1 VSAKKKKQ
9 LDYFFSPGNVAVV
22 GASEHP
28 ESIGRAIFENFL
40 KGRFCI
46 PSDKNFCQNVFAV
59 NPNHETVL
67 GAKSYASVLDVP
79 VDLDL
84 AIVIVPA
91 QTVPKV
97 LLECIKKK
105 VKAVI
110 IISAGFAE
118 IGNKKLAAEL
128 QRIIDKNKRKT
139 RVLGP
144 NCFGVYVGENGL
156 DTTFSEKQ
164 KMKMPKA
171 GTVSFMSQSGA
182 LGVAVLDWASTQE
195 FGICKF
201 ISYGNAMDLD
211 EADLLDYLKE
221 DDCSKVIAVYIE
233 GVKEGKKLLKI
244 AKQASLKKPVVVL
257 KGGMFEETHKAT
269 ASHTGSLAGSAIVYE
284 ALFKQT
290 GIVQAQNLMELFY
303 FAKTLASEPL
313 PKGNRVQIITN
324 GGGYGI
330 ITADQ
335 VVKNGLALAK
345 MEEKNIRE
353 LKKALPSTVSVSNPM
368 DLVGDA
374 DKERYR
380 VAVEKALADK
390 NVDMIIVLVLFTLP
404 AIDKELVKTLCELKK
419 NSAKPLVV
427 LSIGSQYTE
436 QRKKELEQGGIVT
449 FKYPETAARSLK
461 ALGDYAA
468 WLRKN
473 KK

>member
-1 VSAKKKKQ
+1 MKQ
-9 LDYFFSPGNVAVV
+9 KIDFLFSPKNVAII
-22 GASEHP
+22 GASEHI
-28 ESIGRAIFENFL
+28 ESIGRAIYENFL

-46 PSDKNFCQNVFAV
+46 PDGKSFCENVFAI
-59 NPNHETVL
+59 NPNHETIL
-67 GAKSYASVLDVP
+67 GGKCYPSVLDVQA
-79 VDLDL
+79 DLDL
-84 AIVIVPA
+84 TIIVVPA
-91 QTVPKV
+91 PAVPKV
-97 LLECIKKK
+97 LQECVKKK
-105 VKAVI
+105 VEAVI

-118 IGNKKLAAEL
+118 TGEKKLTAEL
-128 QRIIDKNKRKT
+128 QRIIDKNKNRT

-211 EADLLDYLKE
+211 EADLLEYLK
-221 DDCSKVIAVYIE
+221 DDDKTKVITIYIE
-233 GVKEGKKLLKI
+233 GVKEGRKFMKI

-257 KGGMFEETHKAT
+257 KGGMFEETHRAT
-269 ASHTGSLAGSAIVYE
+269 ASHTGSIAGSAMVYE
-284 ALFKQT
+284 ALFRQT
-290 GIVQAQNLMELFY
+290 GIIQAQNLMELFH

-330 ITADQ
+330 VTADQ
-335 VVKNGLALAK
+335 LIKNGLILAK
-345 MEEKNIRE
+345 MEEKNISE
-353 LKKALPSTVSVSNPM
+353 LKKAFPKTVSVSNPM

-374 DKERYR
+374 DNERYKL
-380 VAVEKALADK
+380 AIEKALADK
-390 NVDMIIVLVLFTLP
+390 NIDMVMVLALFTLP
-404 AIDKELVKTLCELKK
+404 AIDEKLVKTIIELKK
-419 NSAKPLVV
+419 NAKKPIVV

-436 QRKKELEQGGIVT
+436 QRKKELEQGGLVT
-449 FKYPETAARSLK
+449 FKYPETASRSLK
-461 ALGDYAA
+461 ALSDYAK
-468 WLRKN
+468 WLEKNRK
-473 KK
+473 